1 MILIQTL
8 ATPPVALV
16 LFGAT
21 GDLSQRMLIPSLY
34 HLWRDGLLSKEMAL
48 IGAARSAMDDESFR
62 HFAADS
68 LARFVNSEHKDDAS
82 VAGFLAVL
90 QYCTVDVGSTASMA
104 ALKSAMPVLNDG
116 NAVYYLAT
124 APAIYGAIA
133 EGLHSVGLIG
143 KQSRVVMEK
152 PIGKDLASSV
162 IVNQAVGKL
171 FREEQIYRIDHY
183 LGKETVQ
190 NLLVLRF
197 GNMLFEPLWNNQGI
211 EQVQIT
217 LSETVGVEGRAAYY
231 DTMGALRDM
240 VQNHVLQLL
249 ALVAMEPPSEMNASA
264 VRNEKIKV
272 LRSLRPITPENIGT
286 HIVAGQYSAGAING
300 AAVKGYLDEEGVA
313 KNSSNDSFVAIRAD
327 IDNWRWSGVPFY
339 IRTGKRMP
347 SRYSEIVIVFKPVP
361 HNIFGKSGGVLAPNK
376 LIIRLQP
383 EEVIS
388 LMVMA
393 KEPGLDREAA
403 QMREVPLDVSLTTAF
418 AGPTSLQQRRRIAYE
433 RLMLDVIDGNG
444 TLFVRRDEVEAAW
457 SWIDGIADG
466 WKRTAYKPKAY
477 TAGSWG
483 PSSAIALPER
493 FGHRWHD

>member
-1 MILIQTL
+1 MILPS
-8 ATPPVALV
+8 ATPPAALI

-21 GDLSQRMLIPSLY
+21 GDLSQRMLIPSLF
-34 HLWRDGLLSKEMAL
+34 HLWRDGLLPQGL
-48 IGAARSAMDDESFR
+48 VLVGAARSPLDDTGFR
-62 HFAADS
+62 AFAAES
-68 LARFVNSEHKDDAS
+68 LAHYVAAEHKDEAS
-82 VAGFLAVL
+82 IAGFLMRWR
-90 QYCTVDVGSTASMA
+90 YCAVDVGNADSMA
-104 ALKSAMPVLNDG
+104 TLKAALPDLAQG
-116 NAVYYLAT
+116 NAVFYLAT
-124 APAIYGAIA
+124 SPSIYGSIA
-133 EGLHSVGLIG
+133 QGLQQAGLTG
-143 KQSRVVMEK
+143 AQSRVVIEK
-152 PIGKDLASSV
+152 PIGKNLASSV
-162 IVNQAVGKL
+162 EINQAVGKI

-231 DTMGALRDM
+231 DTMGSLRDM

-249 ALVAMEPPSEMNASA
+249 ALVAMEPPSDMNAAA

-272 LRSLRPITPENIGT
+272 LRSLRPITPEMIST
-286 HIVAGQYSAGAING
+286 HTVAGQYTAGAVNG
-300 AAVKGYLDEEGVA
+300 AAVQGYLDEEGVA
-313 KNSSNDSFVAIRAD
+313 KSSTNNSFVALRAD

-347 SRYSEIVIVFKPVP
+347 TRYSEIVIVFKPVP
-361 HNIFGKSGGVLAPNK
+361 HNIFGKSDGILAPNK

-393 KEPGLDREAA
+393 KEPGLARDGM
-403 QMREVPLDVSLTTAF
+403 QMREVPLDVSLATAF
-418 AGPTSLQQRRRIAYE
+418 AGQRRRIAYE
-433 RLMLDVIDGNG
+433 RLMLDVMEGNG

-457 SWIDGIADG
+457 MWIDGIAEG
-466 WKRTAYKPKAY
+466 WKRTGYTPKPY
-477 TAGSWG
+477 TAGTWG

>member
-1 MILIQTL
+1 MTP
-8 ATPPVALV
+8 PPVALI

-21 GDLSQRMLIPSLY
+21 GDLSQRMLIPSLF
-34 HLWRDGLLSKEMAL
+34 HLWRDGLLPPGLAL
-48 IGAARSAMDDESFR
+48 VGAARAPLDDAGFR
-62 HFAADS
+62 AFAAES
-68 LARFVNSEHKDDAS
+68 LVRFVPPEHKDDAS
-82 VAGFLAVL
+82 VAAFL
-90 QYCTVDVGSTASMA
+90 QSWHYCAVDVTNADSMA
-104 ALKSAMPVLNDG
+104 LLRAMLPVLTEG
-116 NAVYYLAT
+116 NAVFYLAT
-124 APAIYGAIA
+124 SPSIYGSIA
-133 EGLHSVGLIG
+133 QGLQQAGLTG
-143 KQSRVVMEK
+143 AQSRVVIEK
-152 PIGKDLASSV
+152 PIGKNLSSS
-162 IVNQAVGKL
+162 IEVNQAVGKI
-171 FREEQIYRIDHY
+171 FREDQIYRIDHY

-249 ALVAMEPPSEMNASA
+249 ALVAMEPPSDMNAAS

-272 LRSLRPITPENIGT
+272 LRSLRPITPEMIST
-286 HIVAGQYSAGAING
+286 HIVAGQYTAGAVGG
-300 AAVKGYLDEEGVA
+300 AAVQGYLDEEAVA
-313 KNSSNDSFVAIRAD
+313 KSSTNDSFVALRAD

-347 SRYSEIVIVFKPVP
+347 TRYSEIVIVFKPVP
-361 HNIFGKSGGVLAPNK
+361 HNIFGRSGGILAPNK

-393 KEPGLDREAA
+393 KEPGLARDGM

-418 AGPTSLQQRRRIAYE
+418 AGQRRRIAYE
-433 RLMLDVIDGNG
+433 RLMLDVIEGNG

-457 SWIDGIADG
+457 AWIDGIAEG
-466 WKRTAYKPKAY
+466 WKRTGYTPKPY
-477 TAGSWG
+477 TAGTWG

>member
-1 MILIQTL
+1 MTL
-8 ATPPVALV
+8 PPAAPPVALI

-34 HLWRDGLLSKEMAL
+34 HLWRDGLLPKGL
-48 IGAARSAMDDESFR
+48 VLVGAARSPLDDDGFR
-62 HFAADS
+62 AFAAES
-68 LARFVNSEHKDDAS
+68 LGRFVAAEHKDDAS
-82 VAGFLAVL
+82 VAAFLQDWRYSA
-90 QYCTVDVGSTASMA
+90 VDVNSADSMA
-104 ALKSAMPVLNDG
+104 TLKATLPSLTDG
-116 NAVYYLAT
+116 NVVFYLAT
-124 APAIYGAIA
+124 SPSIYGSIA
-133 EGLHSVGLIG
+133 QGLQQAGMTG
-143 KQSRVVMEK
+143 GQSRVVIEK
-152 PIGKDLASSV
+152 PIGKNLATS
-162 IVNQAVGKL
+162 IEVNQAVGKI

-249 ALVAMEPPSEMNASA
+249 ALVAMEPPSDMNAAA

-272 LRSLRPITPENIGT
+272 LRSLRPITPDMIST
-286 HIVAGQYSAGAING
+286 HTVAGQYTAGAVNSG
-300 AAVKGYLDEEGVA
+300 AVKGYLDEDGVA
-313 KNSSNDSFVAIRAD
+313 QNSINDSFVALRAD

-347 SRYSEIVIVFKPVP
+347 TRYSEIVIVFKPVP
-361 HNIFGKSGGVLAPNK
+361 HNIFGRGGGILAPNK

-393 KEPGLDREAA
+393 KEPGLARDGM
-403 QMREVPLDVSLTTAF
+403 QMRDVPLDVSLTTAF
-418 AGPTSLQQRRRIAYE
+418 AGQRRRIAYE
-433 RLMLDVIDGNG
+433 RLMLDVIEGNG

-457 SWIDGIADG
+457 AWIDAIAEG
-466 WKRTAYKPKAY
+466 WKRTGHTPKPY

>member
-1 MILIQTL
+1 MTRL
-8 ATPPVALV
+8 PVALI

-34 HLWRDGLLSKEMAL
+34 HLWRDGLLPQDLAL
-48 IGAARSAMDDESFR
+48 VGAARSMLDDDSFR
-62 HFAADS
+62 AFAAES
-68 LARFVNSEHKDDAS
+68 LNRFVATEHKDDAS
-82 VAGFLAVL
+82 VAAFLKVWR
-90 QYCTVDVGSTASMA
+90 YCPVDVNSPESMA
-104 ALKSAMPVLNDG
+104 ALKATLPNLTDG
-116 NAVYYLAT
+116 NAVFYLAT
-124 APAIYGAIA
+124 SPSIYGSIA
-133 EGLHSVGLIG
+133 QGLQQAGMTG
-143 KQSRVVMEK
+143 GQSRVVIEK
-152 PIGKDLASSV
+152 PIGKNLQTS
-162 IVNQAVGKL
+162 IEVNQAVGGI

-231 DTMGALRDM
+231 DTVGALRDM

-249 ALVAMEPPSEMNASA
+249 ALVAMEPPSDMNAAS

-272 LRSLRPITPENIGT
+272 LRSLRPITPEMIST
-286 HIVAGQYSAGAING
+286 HTVAGQYTAGAINS
-300 AAVKGYLDEEGVA
+300 AAVKGYLDEDGVVQ
-313 KNSSNDSFVAIRAD
+313 NSINDSFVALRAD

-347 SRYSEIVIVFKPVP
+347 TRYSEIVIVFKPVP
-361 HNIFGKSGGVLAPNK
+361 HNIFGRGGGILAPNK

-393 KEPGLDREAA
+393 KEPGLARDGM

-418 AGPTSLQQRRRIAYE
+418 AGPTVLEQRRRIAYE
-433 RLMLDVIDGNG
+433 RLILDVIEGNG

-457 SWIDGIADG
+457 AWIDAIAEG
-466 WKRTAYKPKAY
+466 WKRTGHTPKPY

>member
-1 MILIQTL
+1 MISLP
-8 ATPPVALV
+8 AALV

-21 GDLSQRMLIPSLY
+21 GDLSQRMLIPSLF
-34 HLWRDGLLSKEMAL
+34 HLWRDGLLPKNL
-48 IGAARSAMDDESFR
+48 RLVGAARSAMDDAGFRSF
-62 HFAADS
+62 AGDA
-68 LARFVNSEHKDDAS
+68 LARFVSAEHKDDAS
-82 VAGFLAVL
+82 IAAFLAQL
-90 QYCTVDVGSTASMA
+90 HYHAVDTSSPENMA
-104 ALKSAMPVLNDG
+104 ALKHKLPQLTDG
-116 NAVYYLAT
+116 NVVYYLAT
-124 APAIYGAIA
+124 SPSIYGAIA
-133 EGLHSVGLIG
+133 EGLHCAGLVGA
-143 KQSRVVMEK
+143 QSRVVMEK
-152 PIGKDLASSV
+152 PIGKNLSSSV
-162 IVNQAVGKL
+162 EVNEAVGKI
-171 FREEQIYRIDHY
+171 FREDQIYRIDHY

-197 GNMLFEPLWNNQGI
+197 GNALFEPLWNNQGI

-249 ALVAMEPPSEMNASA
+249 ALVAMEPPSDMNASA

-272 LRSLRPITPENIGT
+272 LRSLKAITPEMIAT
-286 HIVAGQYSAGAING
+286 HTVAGQYTAGAVG
-300 AAVKGYLDEEGVA
+300 GQAVKGYLEEDGVA
-313 KNSSNDSFVAIRAD
+313 KASQNDSFVALRAD

-347 SRYSEIVIVFKPVP
+347 TRYSEIVIVFKQVP
-361 HNIFGKSGGVLAPNK
+361 HNIFGKSGGLLAPNK

-393 KEPGLDREAA
+393 KEPGLGRDGVT
-403 QMREVPLDVSLTTAF
+403 MREVPLDVSLTTAF
-418 AGPTSLQQRRRIAYE
+418 AGQRRRIAYE
-433 RLMLDVIDGNG
+433 RLMLDVIEGNG

-457 SWIDGIADG
+457 AWIDGIESG
-466 WKRTAYKPKAY
+466 WKRARHTPKPY
-477 TAGSWG
+477 TAGTWG

-493 FGHRWHD
+493 FGHHWHD

>member
-1 MILIQTL
+1 MTL
-8 ATPPVALV
+8 PPAAPPAALV

-34 HLWRDGLLSKEMAL
+34 HLWRDGLLPKGLAL
-48 IGAARSAMDDESFR
+48 MGAARTAMDDAGFQA
-62 HFAADS
+62 FAADA
-68 LARFVNSEHKDDAS
+68 LGRFVSSEHKDEAS
-82 VAGFLAVL
+82 VADFLQQL
-90 QYCTVDVGSTASMA
+90 RYHSVDTSNAANMSALKA
-104 ALKSAMPVLNDG
+104 ALPQLNNG
-116 NAVYYLAT
+116 NAIYYLAT
-124 APAIYGAIA
+124 SPSIYGAIA
-133 EGLHSVGLIG
+133 QDLQGAGLVG
-143 KQSRVVMEK
+143 KDSRVVIEK
-152 PIGKDLASSV
+152 PIGKNLATS
-162 IVNQAVGKL
+162 IEVNQAVGKI

-249 ALVAMEPPSEMNASA
+249 ALVAMEPPSDMNASA

-272 LRSLRPITPENIGT
+272 LRSLRLITPENIAAHT
-286 HIVAGQYSAGAING
+286 VAGQYSAGAVGG
-300 AAVKGYLDEEGVA
+300 AAVKGYLEEEGVA
-313 KNSSNDSFVAIRAD
+313 KNSSNDSFVALRAD

-347 SRYSEIVIVFKPVP
+347 TRYSEIVIVFKPVP
-361 HNIFGKSGGVLAPNK
+361 HNIFGKSGGLLAPNK

-393 KEPGLDREAA
+393 KEPGLGRDGV

-418 AGPTSLQQRRRIAYE
+418 AGQRRRIAYE
-433 RLMLDVIDGNG
+433 RLMLDVIEGNG

-457 SWIDGIADG
+457 AWIDAIADG
-466 WKRTAYKPKAY
+466 WKRTGYTPKPY
-477 TAGSWG
+477 TAGTWG

>member
-1 MILIQTL
+1 MTS
-8 ATPPVALV
+8 AAPPVALV

-34 HLWRDGLLSKEMAL
+34 HLWRDGLLPKGLAL
-48 IGAARSAMDDESFR
+48 VGAARSPLDDEGFR
-62 HFAADS
+62 AFAAES
-68 LARFVNSEHKDDAS
+68 LSRFVTAEHKDDAS
-82 VAGFLAVL
+82 IAAFLMSWR
-90 QYCTVDVGSTASMA
+90 YCAVDVSSAASMA
-104 ALKSAMPVLNDG
+104 LLKAALPDLSDG
-116 NAVYYLAT
+116 NVVFYLAT
-124 APAIYGAIA
+124 SPSLYGSIA
-133 EGLHSVGLIG
+133 QGLQQAGITG
-143 KQSRVVMEK
+143 AASRVVIEK
-152 PIGKDLASSV
+152 PIGKNLQTS
-162 IVNQAVGKL
+162 IEVNQAVGKI

-231 DTMGALRDM
+231 DTMGSLRDM

-249 ALVAMEPPSEMNASA
+249 ALVAMEPPSDMNAAA

-272 LRSLRPITPENIGT
+272 LRSLRRITPEMIST
-286 HIVAGQYSAGAING
+286 HTVAGQYTAGAVNST
-300 AAVKGYLDEEGVA
+300 AVKGYLDEEGVS
-313 KNSSNDSFVAIRAD
+313 KNSINDSFVALRAD

-347 SRYSEIVIVFKPVP
+347 TRYSEIVIVFKPVP
-361 HNIFGKSGGVLAPNK
+361 HNIFGRGGGILAPNK

-393 KEPGLDREAA
+393 KEPGLARDGM
-403 QMREVPLDVSLTTAF
+403 QMREVPLDVSLTTTF
-418 AGPTSLQQRRRIAYE
+418 AGQRRRIAYE
-433 RLMLDVIDGNG
+433 RLMLDVIEGNG

-457 SWIDGIADG
+457 TWIDAIAEG
-466 WKRTAYKPKAY
+466 WKRTGHTPKPYA
-477 TAGSWG
+477 AGTWG